1 METVMPGALLFSS
14 RLDDPV
20 AWSAALK
27 AEMPGLDVRVS
38 PDLGDPADIETAL
51 VWKAP
56 PGELASLPN
65 LKLIT
70 NLGAGVDPILA
81 DETIPMHLPVARL
94 GDEVMA
100 QMMAQFATLCVL
112 RHYRDLGRYARQQRE
127 HRWHYELPRA
137 SYDCRVGIMGI
148 GLLGGAAARMLAGIG
163 FSVAGWGRSPRTV
176 DGVETYHGAAGLPAF
191 LARTDI
197 LVCLL
202 PLTAETR
209 HIVGRDVLYRLPRGA
224 RLVNCGRGGTVDEA
238 ALLAALEDGQ
248 IAEATLDVFETEPLP
263 PDHPFWGMDNVLVLP
278 HIASI
283 AVPEIAARDVVENIR
298 RLRTGQALLNIVDRA
313 RGY

>member
-1 METVMPGALLFSS
+1 MPGALLFSS

-27 AEMPGLDVRVS
+27 AAMPELEVRVS
-38 PDLGDPADIETAL
+38 PAIGDPADIETAL

-56 PGELASLPN
+56 AGELAALPN

-81 DETIPMHLPVARL
+81 DETIPPNIPVARL

-100 QMMAQFATLCVL
+100 QMMAQFVTLCVL
-112 RHYRDLGRYARQQRE
+112 RHHRDLGRYGRQQSE
-127 HRWHYELPRA
+127 SRWHYELPRA
-137 SYDCRVGIMGI
+137 SYEVRVGIMGI
-148 GLLGGAAARMLAGIG
+148 GMLGGAAARMLASIG
-163 FSVAGWGRSPRTV
+163 FPVAGWGRSPRSI
-176 DGVETYHGAAGLPAF
+176 DGVETYHGPEGLATF
-191 LARTDI
+191 LARTEI
-197 LVCLL
+197 LICLL
-202 PLTAETR
+202 PLTRETR
-209 HIVGRDVLYRLPRGA
+209 HIVDRHVLYALPPGA
-224 RLVNCGRGGTVDEA
+224 KLINCGRGGTVDEA
-238 ALLAALEDGQ
+238 ALLAALQDGQ

-263 PDHPFWGMDNVLVLP
+263 SDHPFWLMDNVLVLP

-298 RLRTGQALLNIVDRA
+298 RLRAGETLLNIIDRA

>member
-1 METVMPGALLFSS
+1 MPGALLFSS

-27 AEMPGLDVRVS
+27 AAMPELDVRVS
-38 PDLGDPADIETAL
+38 PELGDPADIETAL

-65 LKLIT
+65 LRLIT

-81 DETIPMHLPVARL
+81 DATIPPHIPVARL

-100 QMMAQFATLCVL
+100 RMMAQFVTFAVL
-112 RHYRDLGRYARQQRE
+112 RHYRGIARYERQQRE
-127 HRWHYELPRA
+127 RRWEYELPRA
-137 SYDCRVGIMGI
+137 SYDCPVGVMGI
-148 GLLGGAAARMLAGIG
+148 GMLGGAAARMLASIG
-163 FSVAGWGRSPRTV
+163 FPVAGWSRSPRAI
-176 DGVETYHGAAGLPAF
+176 DGIETFHGAAELSAF
-191 LARTDI
+191 LARTEI
-197 LVCLL
+197 LVVLL
-202 PLTAETR
+202 PLTSETR
-209 HIVGRDVLYRLPRGA
+209 HIVDRDALYRLPRGA
-224 RLVNCGRGGTVDEA
+224 KLINCGRGGTVDEA

-248 IAEATLDVFETEPLP
+248 IAEATIDVFETEPLP
-263 PDHPFWGMDNVLVLP
+263 ATHKFWGMDQVLVVP
-278 HIASI
+278 HIGSI

-298 RLRTGQALLNIVDRA
+298 RLRAGESLLNIVDRA

>member
-1 METVMPGALLFSS
+1 MPGALLFSS

-27 AEMPGLDVRVS
+27 MAMPELDVRVS
-38 PDLGDPADIETAL
+38 PDLGRVEDIETAL

-81 DETIPMHLPVARL
+81 DETIPKHIPVARL

-100 QMMAQFATLCVL
+100 QMMAQFATMCVL
-112 RHYRDLGRYARQQRE
+112 RHYRDLGRYGRQQRE
-127 HRWHYELPRA
+127 SRWHYELPRA
-137 SYDCRVGIMGI
+137 SYDVRIGIMGI

-163 FSVAGWGRSPRTV
+163 FPVAGWGRSPRSIE
-176 DGVETYHGAAGLPAF
+176 GIETYHGAEGLTPF
-191 LARTDI
+191 LARTEI

-202 PLTAETR
+202 PLTRETW
-209 HIVGRDVLYRLPRGA
+209 HIVDRGVLYRLPRGA
-224 RLVNCGRGGTVDEA
+224 KLVNCGRGGTVDEA
-238 ALLAALEDGQ
+238 ALLDALNDGQ

-263 PDHPFWGMDNVLVLP
+263 AEHPFWQMDNVLVLP

-298 RLRTGQALLNIVDRA
+298 RLESGQALLNIVDRA

>member
-1 METVMPGALLFSS
+1 MAGALLFSS
-14 RLDDPV
+14 KLDDPV

-27 AEMPGLDVRVS
+27 AAMPELDVRVS
-38 PDLGDPADIETAL
+38 PELGDLADIESAL

-81 DETIPMHLPVARL
+81 DPTIPKHIPVARL

-100 QMMAQFATLCVL
+100 QMMAQFVTLCVL
-112 RHYRDLGRYARQQRE
+112 RHYRDLARFERQQRE
-127 HRWHYELPRA
+127 RRWEYRLPIA
-137 SYDCRVGIMGI
+137 SYDCRVGVMGI

-163 FSVAGWGRSPRTV
+163 FPVAGWGRSPRSI
-176 DGVETYHGAAGLPAF
+176 DGVETYHGRGGLAPF

-202 PLTAETR
+202 PLTRETW

-224 RLVNCGRGGTVDEA
+224 KLVNCGRGGTVDEA
-238 ALLAALEDGQ
+238 ALLAALRDGQ
-248 IAEATLDVFETEPLP
+248 IAEATIDVFEEEPLP
-263 PDHPFWGMDNVLVLP
+263 PESAFWGMEQVLVLP

-298 RLRTGQALLNIVDRA
+298 RLRASLPLLNVVDRT

>member
-1 METVMPGALLFSS
+1 MAGALLFSS
-14 RLDDPV
+14 RLDDAE

-27 AEMPGLDVRVS
+27 AEMPDLEVRVS
-38 PDLGDPADIETAL
+38 PELGDPADIETAL

-56 PGELASLPN
+56 PGELAALPN

-81 DETIPMHLPVARL
+81 DATIPPHLPVARL
-94 GDEVMA
+94 GDAVMA
-100 QMMAQFATLCVL
+100 QMMAQFVTFAVL
-112 RHYRDLGRYARQQRE
+112 RHYRGIARYERQQRE
-127 HRWHYELPRA
+127 RRWEYVLPRA
-137 SYDCRVGIMGI
+137 SYEVPVGVMGI
-148 GLLGGAAARMLAGIG
+148 GMLGGAAARMLAGIG
-163 FSVAGWGRSPRTV
+163 FPVAGWGRSSRTIE
-176 DGVETYHGAAGLPAF
+176 GVETFHGAAGLGPF
-191 LARTDI
+191 LARTEI

-202 PLTAETR
+202 PLTSETR
-209 HIVGRDVLYRLPRGA
+209 HLVDRDVLYRLPRGA
-224 RLVNCGRGGTVDEA
+224 KLVNCGRGGTVDEA

-263 PDHPFWGMDNVLVLP
+263 ASHPFWQMDQVLVLP
-278 HIASI
+278 HTASI

-298 RLRTGQALLNIVDRA
+298 RLRAGQPLLNIVDRA

>member
-1 METVMPGALLFSS
+1 LFSS

-20 AWSAALK
+20 AWSKALQ
-27 AEMPGLDVRVS
+27 AEMPELDVRVS
-38 PDLGDPADIETAL
+38 PQIGDPADIETAL

-56 PGELASLPN
+56 PGELAALPN

-81 DETIPMHLPVARL
+81 DATIPPHLPVARL

-100 QMMAQFATLCVL
+100 RMMAQFVTMCVL
-112 RHYRDLGRYARQQRE
+112 RHYRDLGRYASQQRD
-127 HRWHYELPRA
+127 RSWRYELPRA
-137 SYDCRVGIMGI
+137 SHEVPVGIMGI

-163 FSVAGWGRSPRTV
+163 FPVAGWGRAPRAIE
-176 DGVETYHGAAGLPAF
+176 GVETFHGASGLAPF
-191 LARTDI
+191 LARTEI

-202 PLTAETR
+202 PLTSETR
-209 HIVGRDVLYRLPRGA
+209 HIVNRDVLYRLPRGA
-224 RLVNCGRGGTVDEA
+224 KLVNCGRGGTVDEA
-238 ALLAALEDGQ
+238 ALLTALEDGQ

-263 PDHPFWGMDNVLVLP
+263 ATHPFWQMDQVLVLP

-298 RLRTGQALLNIVDRA
+298 RLRAGQALLNIVDRA

>member
-1 METVMPGALLFSS
+1 MAGALLFSS

-20 AWSAALK
+20 AWSDALK

-38 PDLGDPADIETAL
+38 PDIGDPADIETAL

-81 DETIPMHLPVARL
+81 DDTIPPHIPVARL
-94 GDEVMA
+94 GDSVMA
-100 QMMAQFATLCVL
+100 GMMSQFVSFAVL
-112 RHYRDLGRYARQQRE
+112 RHYRGMARYERQQRA
-127 HRWHYELPRA
+127 HKWDYVLPRA
-137 SYDCRVGIMGI
+137 SYDCTVGVMGI
-148 GLLGGAAARMLAGIG
+148 GLLGGAAARMLTTLG
-163 FSVAGWGRSPRTV
+163 FPVAGWGRSPRTIEGV
-176 DGVETYHGAAGLPAF
+176 DTYHGAAGLMPF
-191 LARTDI
+191 LARTEI

-202 PLTAETR
+202 PLTPNTR
-209 HIVGRDVLYRLPRGA
+209 HIVNRDVLYALPRGA
-224 RLVNCGRGGTVDEA
+224 KLINCGRGGTVDET

-263 PDHPFWGMDNVLVLP
+263 PDHPFWGMEQVLVLP
-278 HIASI
+278 HVASI
-283 AVPEIAARDVVENIR
+283 AVPEVSARDVVENIR
-298 RLRTGQALLNIVDRA
+298 RLRNNQPLLNIVDRS

>member
-1 METVMPGALLFSS
+1 MPGALLFSS

-27 AEMPGLDVRVS
+27 AEMPELEVRVS

-65 LKLIT
+65 LRLIT

-81 DETIPMHLPVARL
+81 DETIPKHLPVARL

-100 QMMAQFATLCVL
+100 QMMAQFVTLCVL
-112 RHYRDLGRYARQQRE
+112 RHYRDLGRYARQQRDS
-127 HRWHYELPRA
+127 RWHYELPRA
-137 SYDCRVGIMGI
+137 SYEVPVGVMGI
-148 GLLGGAAARMLAGIG
+148 GLLGGAAARMLASIG
-163 FSVAGWGRSPRTV
+163 FRVAGWGRSPRAI
-176 DGVETYHGAAGLPAF
+176 DGVETFHGAEGLAPF
-191 LARTDI
+191 LARTEI

-202 PLTAETR
+202 PLTRETR
-209 HIVGRDVLYRLPRGA
+209 HVVGREVLYRLPRGA
-224 RLVNCGRGGTVDEA
+224 KLVNCGRGGTVDEA
-238 ALLAALEDGQ
+238 ALLAALQDGQ

-263 PDHPFWGMDNVLVLP
+263 ETHPFWQMEQVLVLP

-283 AVPEIAARDVVENIR
+283 AVPEIAARDVVANIR
-298 RLRTGQALLNIVDRA
+298 RLRAGQDLRNIVDRA

>member
-1 METVMPGALLFSS
+1 MTMPGALLFSS

-27 AEMPGLDVRVS
+27 VEMPELDIRVS
-38 PDLGDPADIETAL
+38 PELGNPADIETAL

-81 DETIPMHLPVARL
+81 DTTIPLHIPVARL

-100 QMMAQFATLCVL
+100 RMMAQFVTMCVL
-112 RHYRDLGRYARQQRE
+112 RHYRDIARYERQQRE
-127 HRWHYELPRA
+127 RRWQYELPRA
-137 SYDCRVGIMGI
+137 SYDCRVGVMGV

-163 FSVAGWGRSPRTV
+163 FPVAGWGRSHRTI
-176 DGVETYHGAAGLPAF
+176 DGVETFHGAAGLAPF
-191 LARTDI
+191 LARTEI
-197 LVCLL
+197 LVVLL
-202 PLTAETR
+202 PLTRETR
-209 HIVGRDVLYRLPRGA
+209 HIVDRSMLYQLPRGA
-224 RLVNCGRGGTVDEA
+224 KLINCGRGGTVDET
-238 ALLAALEDGQ
+238 ALLAALHDGQ

-263 PDHPFWGMDNVLVLP
+263 PDHPFWAMERVLVLP

-283 AVPEIAARDVVENIR
+283 AVPEVACRDVVENIR
-298 RLRTGQALLNIVDRA
+298 RLRAGQPLLNIVDRA

>member
-1 METVMPGALLFSS
+1 MAGALLFSS

-38 PDLGDPADIETAL
+38 PELGNPADIETAL

-56 PGELASLPN
+56 AGELASLPN
-65 LKLIT
+65 LKLIV

-81 DETIPMHLPVARL
+81 DATIPPHIPVARL
-94 GDEVMA
+94 GDAVMA
-100 QMMAQFATLCVL
+100 QMMAQFVTMCVL
-112 RHYRDLGRYARQQRE
+112 RHYREIGRYERQQRE
-127 HRWHYELPRA
+127 RRWQYELPRA
-137 SYDCRVGIMGI
+137 SYECRIGVMGI

-163 FSVAGWGRSPRTV
+163 FSVAGWGRSPRTIEA
-176 DGVETYHGAAGLPAF
+176 VETYHGAVGMGTF
-191 LARTDI
+191 LARTEI

-202 PLTAETR
+202 PLTRETR
-209 HIVGRDVLYRLPRGA
+209 HIVNREMLYRLPRGA
-224 RLVNCGRGGTVDEA
+224 KLINCGRGGTVDEA
-238 ALLAALEDGQ
+238 ALLEALNDGQ

-263 PDHPFWGMDNVLVLP
+263 PDHPFWTMEQVLVLP
-278 HIASI
+278 HTASI

-298 RLRTGQALLNIVDRA
+298 RIADGRPFLNIVDRA
-313 RGY
+313 KGY

>member
-1 METVMPGALLFSS
+1 MPGALLFSS

-27 AEMPGLDVRVS
+27 AEMPELDVRVS

-81 DETIPMHLPVARL
+81 DATIPPHIPVARL

-100 QMMAQFATLCVL
+100 QMMAQFVTMCVL
-112 RHYRDLGRYARQQRE
+112 RHYRDLGRYERQHRE
-127 HRWHYELPRA
+127 ARWHYELPRA
-137 SYDCRVGIMGI
+137 SYDVPVGIMGI
-148 GLLGGAAARMLAGIG
+148 GLLGGGAARMLASIG
-163 FSVAGWGRSPRTV
+163 FRVAGWGRSPRTIE
-176 DGVETYHGAAGLPAF
+176 GIETYHGPERLAPF
-191 LARTDI
+191 LARTEI

-202 PLTAETR
+202 PLTRETR
-209 HIVGRDVLYRLPRGA
+209 HIVNRDALYALPRGA
-224 RLVNCGRGGTVDEA
+224 KLVNCGRGGTVDEA
-238 ALLAALEDGQ
+238 ALLTALQDGQ

-263 PDHPFWGMDNVLVLP
+263 ETHPFWRMDQVLVLP

-298 RLRTGQALLNIVDRA
+298 RLHQGLPLLNIVDRA

>member
-1 METVMPGALLFSS
+1 MPGALLFSS
-14 RLDDPV
+14 RLDDPI

-27 AEMPGLDVRVS
+27 AAMPELEVRVS
-38 PDLGDPADIETAL
+38 PELGDLMDIETAL

-81 DETIPMHLPVARL
+81 DATIPRHIPVARL

-100 QMMAQFATLCVL
+100 QMMAQFVTMCVL
-112 RHYRDLGRYARQQRE
+112 RHYRDLGRYAHQQRE
-127 HRWHYELPRA
+127 ARWHYELPRA
-137 SYDCRVGIMGI
+137 SYDVPVGIMGI
-148 GLLGGAAARMLAGIG
+148 GLLGGAAARMLASIG
-163 FSVAGWGRSPRTV
+163 FRVAGWGRSPRTV
-176 DGVETYHGAAGLPAF
+176 EGIETYHGPEGLAPF
-191 LARTDI
+191 LARTEI

-202 PLTAETR
+202 PLTRETR
-209 HIVGRDVLYRLPRGA
+209 HIVNREVLYALPRGA
-224 RLVNCGRGGTVDEA
+224 KLINCGRGGTVDEI
-238 ALLAALEDGQ
+238 ALLGALQDGQ

-263 PDHPFWGMDNVLVLP
+263 DTHPFWRMDQLLVLP

-283 AVPEIAARDVVENIR
+283 AVPEIAARDVVDNIR
-298 RLRTGQALLNIVDRA
+298 RLRQGLPLLNVVDRE

>member
-1 METVMPGALLFSS
+1 MAGALLFSS

-20 AWSAALK
+20 AWSNALK
-27 AEMPGLDVRVS
+27 TEMPGLDVRVS

-81 DETIPMHLPVARL
+81 DTTIPLHIPVARL
-94 GDEVMA
+94 GDSVMA
-100 QMMAQFATLCVL
+100 QMMSQFVTFAVL
-112 RHYRDLGRYARQQRE
+112 RHYRGIGQYERQQRE
-127 HRWHYELPRA
+127 GRWEYVLPRA
-137 SYDCRVGIMGI
+137 SSEVPVGVMGI
-148 GLLGGAAARMLAGIG
+148 GMLGGAAARMLAGIG
-163 FSVAGWGRSPRTV
+163 FPVAGWGRSQRTIE
-176 DGVETYHGAAGLPAF
+176 GVETFYGAAGLAPF
-191 LARTDI
+191 LARTEI

-202 PLTAETR
+202 PLTRETR
-209 HIVGRDVLYRLPRGA
+209 HIVNRDVLYQLPRGA
-224 RLVNCGRGGTVDEA
+224 KLINCGRGGTVDEV
-238 ALLAALEDGQ
+238 ALLAAIKDGQ

-263 PDHPFWGMDNVLVLP
+263 ADHPFWAMDQVLVVP
-278 HIASI
+278 HIGSI
-283 AVPEIAARDVVENIR
+283 AVPEVAARDVVENIR
-298 RLRTGQALLNIVDRA
+298 RLRTGQPLLNIVDRT

>member
-1 METVMPGALLFSS
+1 MAGALLFSS
-14 RLDDPV
+14 KLDDPV

-27 AEMPGLDVRVS
+27 AVMPELEVRVS
-38 PDLGDPADIETAL
+38 PALGDPADIETAL

-81 DETIPMHLPVARL
+81 DPTIPPHIPVARL

-100 QMMAQFATLCVL
+100 QMMAQFATMCVL
-112 RHYRDLGRYARQQRE
+112 RHYRDLGRYGRQQRE
-127 HRWHYELPRA
+127 SRWHYELPRA
-137 SYDCRVGIMGI
+137 SYDVRIGIMGI

-163 FSVAGWGRSPRTV
+163 FPVAGWGRSPRTIE
-176 DGVETYHGAAGLPAF
+176 GVETYHGAAGLAPF

-202 PLTAETR
+202 PLTSETHR
-209 HIVGRDVLYRLPRGA
+209 IVGRDVLYQLPRGA
-224 RLVNCGRGGTVDEA
+224 KLVNCGRGGTVDEA
-238 ALLAALEDGQ
+238 ALLAALKDGQ
-248 IAEATLDVFETEPLP
+248 IAEATIDVFEQEPLP
-263 PDHPFWGMDNVLVLP
+263 AEHPFWGMEQVLVLP

-283 AVPEIAARDVVENIR
+283 AVPEIAARDVVDNIR
-298 RLRTGQALLNIVDRA
+298 RLRAGQPFLNIVDRA

>member
-1 METVMPGALLFSS
+1 MPGALLFSS

-20 AWSAALK
+20 AWSTALK
-27 AEMPGLDVRVS
+27 AEMPELDVRIS
-38 PDLGDPADIETAL
+38 PDLGNPADIETAL

-81 DETIPMHLPVARL
+81 DETIPKHIPVARL

-100 QMMAQFATLCVL
+100 QMMAQFVTMCVL
-112 RHYRDLGRYARQQRE
+112 RHHRDLARYGRQQRE
-127 HRWHYELPRA
+127 SRWHYELPRA
-137 SYDCRVGIMGI
+137 SYEVPVGIMGI
-148 GLLGGAAARMLAGIG
+148 GLLGGTAARMLTSIG
-163 FSVAGWGRSPRTV
+163 FPVAGWGRSPRTV
-176 DGVETYHGAAGLPAF
+176 DGVETFHGAAGLAPF
-191 LARTDI
+191 LARTEI

-202 PLTAETR
+202 PLTPETR
-209 HIVGRDVLYRLPRGA
+209 YIVNRDVLYQLPRGA
-224 RLVNCGRGGTVDEA
+224 KLINCGRGGTVDEA
-238 ALLAALEDGQ
+238 ALLDALNDGQ

-263 PDHPFWGMDNVLVLP
+263 ASHPFWQMDNVLVLP
-278 HIASI
+278 HTASI

-298 RLRTGQALLNIVDRA
+298 RLAAGQPLLNIVDRS

>member
-1 METVMPGALLFSS
+1 LFSS

-27 AEMPGLDVRVS
+27 AEMPQLDVRVS
-38 PDLGDPADIETAL
+38 PDLGNPADIETAL

-65 LKLIT
+65 LKLII

-81 DETIPMHLPVARL
+81 DETIPKRIPVARL

-100 QMMAQFATLCVL
+100 QMMAQFATMCVL
-112 RHYRDLGRYARQQRE
+112 RHHRDLSRYARQQRE
-127 HRWHYELPRA
+127 SRWHYELPRA
-137 SYDCRVGIMGI
+137 SYDVRVGVMGI
-148 GLLGGAAARMLAGIG
+148 GLLGGAAARMLKSIG
-163 FSVAGWGRSPRTV
+163 FPVAGWGRSPRSIE
-176 DGVETYHGAAGLPAF
+176 GIETYHGADGLMSVP
-191 LARTDI
+191 ARTEV

-202 PLTAETR
+202 PLTKETR
-209 HIVGRDVLYRLPRGA
+209 HLVNRDVLYRLPRGA
-224 RLVNCGRGGTVDEA
+224 KLVNCGRGGTVDET
-238 ALLAALEDGQ
+238 ALLAALQDGH

-263 PDHPFWGMDNVLVLP
+263 ADHPFWTMENMLVLP
-278 HIASI
+278 HIGSI

-298 RLRTGQALLNIVDRA
+298 RLATGQPFLNIVDRA
-313 RGY
+313 KGY

>member
-1 METVMPGALLFSS
+1 MPGALLFSS

-27 AEMPGLDVRVS
+27 AEMPELDVRIS

-81 DETIPMHLPVARL
+81 DETIPKHLPVARL

-100 QMMAQFATLCVL
+100 QMMAQFVTMCVL
-112 RHYRDLGRYARQQRE
+112 RHYRDLARYGRQQRE
-127 HRWHYELPRA
+127 SRWDYELPRA
-137 SYDCRVGIMGI
+137 SYEVRVGIMGI
-148 GLLGGAAARMLAGIG
+148 GLLGGAAARMLTSIG
-163 FSVAGWGRSPRTV
+163 FPVAGWGRSPRTI
-176 DGVETYHGAAGLPAF
+176 DGVETFHGAAGLGPF
-191 LARTDI
+191 LARTEI

-202 PLTAETR
+202 PLTLETR
-209 HIVGRDVLYRLPRGA
+209 YIVNRDVLYQLPRGA
-224 RLVNCGRGGTVDEA
+224 KLVNCGRGGTVDEA
-238 ALLAALEDGQ
+238 ALLDALNDGQ

-263 PDHPFWGMDNVLVLP
+263 ASHPFWQMDNVLVLP
-278 HIASI
+278 HTASI
-283 AVPEIAARDVVENIR
+283 AVPEIAARDVAENIR
-298 RLRTGQALLNIVDRA
+298 RLATGQPLLNIVDRA

>member
-1 METVMPGALLFSS
+1 MAGALLFSS

-27 AEMPGLDVRVS
+27 AAMPELDVRVS

-81 DETIPMHLPVARL
+81 DPTIPPHIPVARL
-94 GDEVMA
+94 GDAVMA
-100 QMMAQFATLCVL
+100 QMMAQFATFAVL
-112 RHYRDLGRYARQQRE
+112 RHYRGIARYERQQRA
-127 HRWHYELPRA
+127 RQWDYVLPRA
-137 SYDCRVGIMGI
+137 SYDCPVGIMGI
-148 GLLGGAAARMLAGIG
+148 GMLGGAAARMLSSIG
-163 FSVAGWGRSPRTV
+163 FPVAGWGRSSRTI
-176 DGVETYHGAAGLPAF
+176 DGIETFHGVAGLAPF
-191 LARTDI
+191 LARTEI

-202 PLTAETR
+202 PLTPQTR
-209 HIVGRDVLYRLPRGA
+209 YIVNRELLYLLPRGA
-224 RLVNCGRGGTVDEA
+224 KLVNCGRGGTVDEA
-238 ALLAALEDGQ
+238 ALLAALDDGQ

-263 PDHPFWGMDNVLVLP
+263 ADHPFWTMENVLVVP
-278 HIASI
+278 HIGSI
-283 AVPEIAARDVVENIR
+283 AVPEVAARDVVENIR
-298 RLRTGQALLNIVDRA
+298 RLATGEPLRNIVDRA

>member
-1 METVMPGALLFSS
+1 MPGALLFSS

-20 AWSAALK
+20 AWSAALQ
-27 AEMPGLDVRVS
+27 AAMPGLNVRVS
-38 PDLGDPADIETAL
+38 PELGDVADIETAL

-65 LKLIT
+65 LRLIT

-81 DETIPMHLPVARL
+81 DATIPPHIPVARL

-100 QMMAQFATLCVL
+100 QMMAQFVTMCVL
-112 RHYRDLGRYARQQRE
+112 HHYRELGRHARQQRE
-127 HRWHYELPRA
+127 SQWHYELPRA
-137 SYDCRVGIMGI
+137 SYDVRVGIMGI
-148 GLLGGAAARMLAGIG
+148 GLLGGAAARMLTSIG
-163 FSVAGWGRSPRTV
+163 FPVAGWGRSPRAI
-176 DGVETYHGAAGLPAF
+176 DGIETFHGVAGLASF
-191 LARTDI
+191 LARTEI

-202 PLTAETR
+202 PLTRETH
-209 HIVGRDVLYRLPRGA
+209 HIVGRDVLYALPRGA
-224 RLVNCGRGGTVDEA
+224 KLVNCGRGGTVDEA
-238 ALLAALEDGQ
+238 ALLAAIRDGQ

-263 PDHPFWGMDNVLVLP
+263 ADHPFWTMEEVLVLP
-278 HIASI
+278 HIGSI

-298 RLRTGQALLNIVDRA
+298 RLATGEPLLNIVDRA